1 MINTYWKASYDV
13 FLFCVLN
20 GNISGKE
27 YEVGKV
33 GNPTF
38 GNPTNGTLKDNAK
51 LGAIMGD
58 ITGDDLRPLGEGTF
72 ELKISHA
79 DTGNNITVEI
89 WDESEFNGGKKY
101 MMDSVTFDKGNGTKT
116 VEIAGITL
124 SLKGLDNNTNIAA
137 NESATIEFSNTVR
150 KEEEGIR
157 LQVGANRE
165 QMIGLSVGN
174 MGSREL
180 GLGGMD
186 V

>member
-1 MINTYWKASYDV
+1 M
-13 FLFCVLN
+13 LN

-27 YEVGKV
+27 LKLNDNVT
-33 GNPTF
+33 PTF

-137 NESATIEFSNTVR
+137 GDSAVIKFNNEV
-150 KEEEGIR
+150 KVEEEGIR

-174 MGSREL
+174 MRSREL
-180 GLGGMD
+180 GLGGID
-186 V
+186 VIGVGNVEEVGEAK